1 MKLATIVRAGQ
12 DRAAVVLDLPQ
23 GWDGLVLRAA
33 SDATGSALDPNAPAP
48 GFVRYFLDVAAA
60 QHVLATAGARV
71 RWPAAMFGFTYEGH
85 VTTRRILAGG
95 PAALAALRD
104 LTETVRRLALSG
116 DDAALLQSA
125 LVPASRARLRT
136 PVPDPP
142 LWMVLHGNSPTV
154 WRKQERMDPTRH
166 IMTRIPAKR
175 VRPVNALLGQD
186 EPLYLPPDAQLSF
199 GAELGFVIGAPAH
212 RVSADQAYRH
222 VAGYLCTNDGYSNVY
237 TPPVPERRTGDV
249 HNTTQIADKATDG
262 CGPAGPWIVTHDEVG
277 DPHDLMLWTR
287 QDGRVRN
294 RSHTS
299 AHLLGVEDAVER
311 LSHIFTL
318 QPGTIVSLA
327 AAGWDGI
334 EDSPSDPSSGRTV
347 LEVEA
352 ERVGA
357 LRTPVYYPDA
367 LRQAERTGKSP
378 YYFVGTVDD
387 SSPMDRLLADR
398 AAAEDAGPP
407 ALPGLPPPHG
417 FWMLLGNQRD
427 AASLE
432 IEGCASPGLPAPVA
446 YPIASL
452 SVASGDDTAEERLVG
467 VASDAGTV
475 RITCQLAFVLGPEH
489 AYAETPETAVG
500 RVAGLAT
507 LLAIHDAGPTERLLP
522 PVTDYERRFSRF
534 LGYCGDG
541 RHILGQATPVGSEAD
556 IGAVRAAHLRVNGA
570 THRASTA
577 DYTHDA
583 AATIAYLSR
592 AITLLPGDVIG
603 LGPLGPAL
611 ELPSENLVRGL
622 LVEAELEGLAPI
634 RVRVRRA

>member
-1 MKLATIVRAGQ
+1 MKLTTIVRAGQ
-12 DRAAVVLDLPQ
+12 DRAAVVLDLPE
-23 GWDGLVLRAA
+23 GWDGSVHHAE
-33 SDATGSALDPNAPAP
+33 SAPAHSPPDPNAPTR
-48 GFVRYFLDVAAA
+48 GFARYFLDVMAARC
-60 QHVLATAGARV
+60 VLASAGARV
-71 RWPAAMFGFTYEGH
+71 RWPAAMFGLPFEGH
-85 VTTRRILAGG
+85 VTTRRVLAGG

-104 LTETVRRLALSG
+104 LAETVRRLALSG
-116 DDAALLQSA
+116 DDHALLQPA

-136 PVPDPP
+136 PVPDSP

-154 WRKQERMDPTRH
+154 WRKQEGMDPTQH
-166 IMTRIPAKR
+166 IMTRVPAKR
-175 VRPVNALLGQD
+175 VRPVNSLLGQD

-222 VAGYLCTNDGYSNVY
+222 VAGYLCTNDGYSKVY
-237 TPPVPERRTGDV
+237 TPPGPARPGDV
-249 HNTTQIADKATDG
+249 HNTTQVADKATDG

-277 DPHDLMLWTR
+277 DPHDLLLWTR

-299 AHLLGVEDAVER
+299 AHLLGVEDAIER

-334 EDSPSDPSSGRTV
+334 EDSPTDRASGCTV

-367 LRQAERTGKSP
+367 PQQAERTGQSP
-378 YYFVGTVDD
+378 YYFVGTVDG
-387 SSPMDRLLADR
+387 SSPVDRLLADR

-417 FWMLLGNQRD
+417 LWMLLGNQRD

-432 IEGCASPGLPAPVA
+432 IEGRASPAVPAPVA

-452 SVASGDDTAEERLVG
+452 SVAGGDDTGEERLVE
-467 VASDAGTV
+467 VPADAGTI
-475 RITCQLAFVLGPEH
+475 RITCHLAVVLGPEH
-489 AYAETPETAVG
+489 AYAETPETAVN
-500 RVAGLAT
+500 RVAGLAA
-507 LLAIHDAGPTERLLP
+507 LLAIHDAGSTERLVP

-541 RHILGQATPVGSEAD
+541 RHTLGLATSVGSEAD
-556 IGAVRAAHLRVNGA
+556 IAALRAAHLRVNGA
-570 THRASTA
+570 TYRASTA
-577 DYTHDA
+577 DYVHDV
-583 AATIAYLSR
+583 AATVAYLSR

-603 LGPLGPAL
+603 LGPLGPAV
-611 ELPSENLVRGL
+611 ELPSEALVRE
-622 LVEAELEGLAPI
+622 VSVDAELEGLAP
-634 RVRVRRA
+634 VRVQVRQA